1 MSTITRTTATPRA
14 ADIWGLALAAARRQK
29 ARTALTIIGVVLGT
43 FTLVV
48 SLSVGQGI
56 ERAIVTLFHQD
67 DRLRKIAAHATFQE
81 NAEDVP
87 ESEREPRGPMSEAK
101 RQRIRRALV
110 RSWHGMSAQRRSN
123 RLDAS
128 AIRRIGAI
136 GHVARVEPMVSF
148 DGTAKLGGNAQEA
161 SVASVLVGSQYFADR
176 LLAGRLFTADD
187 GRAAIV
193 HEYLLYRWGL
203 VRDLDASAALGQT
216 IRLEYRSSP
225 PDSLHLN
232 WLLNNIGAVGVAKKP
247 ALEAGLKRLAAVV
260 RFLPIPRDERD
271 ALRTFFDRIPATSAT
286 RTEQTFVEAFTIV
299 GVFRERSESDDRG
312 SLASPFGHWFLRDI
326 EIALPAATAAEFYL
340 RSPDQANAGF
350 NEVIVTVDN
359 EAHVKEIADRITA
372 MGYDQYSF
380 AGFIDTIRMN
390 VRLITFAMASL
401 AVLALV
407 VAAIG
412 ITNTMIMS
420 VLERA
425 HEIGIMKA
433 LGARDRDVRRIFL
446 VEGMLIGC
454 LGSGLGLA
462 LGWLA
467 SFPGNAIAQR
477 IVDAQKELPL
487 KGTLFIYPV
496 WLVTGVPVLVCVI
509 TTLAA
514 LYPASRA
521 ARVDPVTS
529 LRHE

>member
-1 MSTITRTTATPRA
+1 MSTTTRTTATPRA
-14 ADIWGLALAAARRQK
+14 ADIWGLAFAAARRQK
-29 ARTALTIIGVVLGT
+29 ARTALTIIGVVVGT

-48 SLSVGQGI
+48 SLSVGQGL
-56 ERAIVTLFHQD
+56 ERAIVALFHQD
-67 DRLRKIAAHATFQE
+67 DRLRKIAAHVRYE
-81 NAEDVP
+81 PKAEDVP
-87 ESEREPRGPMSEAK
+87 ESEREPRGPMSESK
-101 RQRIRRALV
+101 RQRIRRILV
-110 RSWHGMSAQRRSN
+110 RTWRGMSDQKLPN
-123 RLDAS
+123 PLDAS
-128 AIRRIGAI
+128 AIRRIEAI
-136 GHVARVEPMVSF
+136 GHVARVEHLINF
-148 DGTAKLGGNAQEA
+148 GGTAILGAKAQEA
-161 SVASVLVGSQYFADR
+161 SVASVLKGSQVFADR
-176 LLAGRLFTADD
+176 LLAGRQFTAED
-187 GRAAIV
+187 RRVAIV
-193 HEYLLYRWGL
+193 HEFLLYRWGL
-203 VRDLDASAALGQT
+203 TRDLDASAALGQT
-216 IRLEYRSSP
+216 IRLEYRSNP
-225 PDSLHLN
+225 PGSLRLN
-232 WLLNNIGAVGVAKKP
+232 WLLSNIGAVDLAKQP

-271 ALRTFFDRIPATSAT
+271 ALRSLFDRIPATSVTKAE
-286 RTEQTFVEAFTIV
+286 RKFVETFTIV
-299 GVFRERSESDDRG
+299 GVVRDLDENENRATLPSS
-312 SLASPFGHWFLRDI
+312 FGDHFFGDV
-326 EIALPAATAAEFYL
+326 EIALPAATAAEFYF
-340 RSPDQANAGF
+340 RTPDHVNAWVGQI
-350 NEVIVTVDN
+350 IVTADD

-372 MGYDQYSF
+372 MGFDQYSF
-380 AGFIDTIRMN
+380 AGIIDTIRMN

-401 AVLALV
+401 ALLALV

-467 SFPGNAIAQR
+467 SFPGNAIARR
-477 IVDAQKELPL
+477 IIETQKEMPL
-487 KGTLFIYPV
+487 KGTLFIYPA
-496 WLVTGVPVLVCVI
+496 WLVVGVPALVCVI

-521 ARVDPVTS
+521 AQVDPVTS